1 MLHISIGQDRY
12 LQKHLEGWERE
23 KLKRILE
30 KKKNNQ
36 YRRNHS
42 RLLFLQDQD
51 QASLINKLKDY
62 LTKEEIMLGIAE
74 SVIGVAGKVLDK
86 FVEDKDLKTKLS
98 HELKSQI
105 VSLDLAQAQTNLE
118 QAKHPSI
125 FVAGARPAIM
135 WICAFGLGWQFV
147 FQPVAVWIIAVGGI
161 DVVLPIIETEG
172 LLSLTLALLGLGGMR
187 SFEKSKG
194 IQRNNMKK

>member
-1 MLHISIGQDRY
+1 
-12 LQKHLEGWERE
+12 
-23 KLKRILE
+23 
-30 KKKNNQ
+30 
-36 YRRNHS
+36 
-42 RLLFLQDQD
+42 
-51 QASLINKLKDY
+51 
-62 LTKEEIMLGIAE
+62 MLGIAE

-86 FVEDKDLKTKLS
+86 CVEDKDLTTKLS

-147 FQPVAVWIIAVGGI
+147 FQPVAVWGIAVSGI

>member
-1 MLHISIGQDRY
+1 
-12 LQKHLEGWERE
+12 
-23 KLKRILE
+23 
-30 KKKNNQ
+30 
-36 YRRNHS
+36 
-42 RLLFLQDQD
+42 
-51 QASLINKLKDY
+51 
-62 LTKEEIMLGIAE
+62 MLGIAE

-147 FQPVAVWIIAVGGI
+147 FQPVAVWGIAVSCI